1 MTALAPQDLDRA
13 ACAARDAADPLAALR
28 EQFDLP
34 DVSNAADLK
43 LMAETAQWAN

>member
-34 DVSNAADLK
+34 PGVNDRDGN
-43 LMAETAQWAN
+43 